1 MAAKKYRMLKAGEVV
16 LPTDQVYVGS
26 PVNKW
31 ECGSLNCGKELPAKY
46 EGWYRR
52 LDTKEAGRTVRRKP
66 PVQQRKGAIIP
77 LCVDRKTCSA
87 FVKGPCGGTSSERQ
101 DHFGCYRE
109 SDTAPVA

>member
-1 MAAKKYRMLKAGEVV
+1 MKIPR
-16 LPTDQVYVGS
+16 
-26 PVNKW
+26 
-31 ECGSLNCGKELPAKY
+31 ECRLCLGREICGLGCLSRGNEMCRDFHNAIESKI
-46 EGWYRR
+46 
-52 LDTKEAGRTVRRKP
+52 TVRRKP

>member
-66 PVQQRKGAIIP
+66 PVQQRKAEICPSCKSELWNREVASGK
-77 LCVDRKTCSA
+77 CWN
-87 FVKGPCGGTSSERQ
+87 CGTLIGTTGRLS
-101 DHFGCYRE
+101 
-109 SDTAPVA
+109 PVA